1 MGLEEMNCSDVTKME
16 LEEMDCSDV
25 IKMELEE
32 RTVVTSQ
39 RWSLR
44 KEL

>member
-1 MGLEEMNCSDVTKME
+1 MELEEMNCSDVTKME
-16 LEEMDCSDV
+16 LEEMNCSDV
-25 IKMELEE
+25 TKMELEE

-44 KEL
+44 K